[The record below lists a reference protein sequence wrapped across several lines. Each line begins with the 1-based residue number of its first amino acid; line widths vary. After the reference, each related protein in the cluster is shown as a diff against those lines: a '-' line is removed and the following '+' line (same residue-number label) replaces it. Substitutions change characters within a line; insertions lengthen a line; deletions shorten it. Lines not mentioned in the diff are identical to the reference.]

1 MREQLEKEISRL
13 KRMVSSLAAAAETA
27 VRQAVAAAAE
37 PNSEMAAAV
46 IARDDA
52 IDRTEITIEEECLKI
67 LALHQPVAGDLRYI
81 ITILKVNNELERI
94 GDLAVN
100 IARHTLDS
108 AEHTRR
114 EPAEVIDF
122 SEQMQLVRQMLKRA
136 LDALV
141 TRNCLDANEVM
152 RMDTEVDAINKQVIE
167 RAMALIAKHPEDVA
181 YYVDAM
187 FISRHLERIGDCTT
201 NICEDVIY
209 LELGRIVRHSRLDAG
224 TDLELSDSAGE

>member
-1 MREQLEKEISRL
+1 MREQLEKEIVRL
-13 KRMVSSLAAAAETA
+13 KRMVSSLASAVETA
-27 VRQAVAAAAE
+27 VQQAVAAAAG

-81 ITILKVNNELERI
+81 ITILKVNGELERI

-100 IARHTLDS
+100 IARHTLDF
-108 AEHTRR
+108 ANRR
-114 EPAEVIDF
+114 HGEVPEPVDF
-122 SEQMQLVRQMLKRA
+122 TEMVQLVRQMLKRA

-141 TRNCLDANEVM
+141 SRNCLDANEVM
-152 RMDTEVDAINKQVIE
+152 RLDGEVDVINRRVID
-167 RAMALIAKHPEDVA
+167 RAMELIGKYPQNAA

-209 LELGRIVRHSRLDAG
+209 LELGKIVRHSRV
-224 TDLELSDSAGE
+224 EEPE